1 MYVSGAYLSTIR
13 TLRSGAVIITRGESG
28 DPWFLLAKHPSG
40 DLGDFGGGVKKGETA
55 MDAAR
60 RELEEE
66 TNGLSKEMLPP
77 NFDFDS
83 ALGLVTTT
91 TNRPDIFAM
100 AILFFEVDP
109 KWLHKA
115 HPRFL
120 ELSETNRDRSTQE
133 ISDVVWVDRASFEEL
148 VFGDTVAASASVPH
162 FYSFRKEVA
171 GPVSD
176 RGFSNPTPGNS
187 LSGFSPSGFSP
198 SGWRHKSDGASYQ
211 SRPRFA
217 EPYFP
222 SEARFSTGKAYA
234 KKELVMWK
242 KISNFLSHFPSLVER
257 LSSGVP
263 DATIS
268 I

>member
-1 MYVSGAYLSTIR
+1 MFVSGAYLSTVK
-13 TLRSGAVIITRGESG
+13 TLRSGAIIVTRGESG
-28 DPWFLLAKHPSG
+28 GWWFLLAKHPSG

-66 TNGLSKEMLPP
+66 TNGLSREMLPLD
-77 NFDFDS
+77 FDFGA

-100 AILFFEVDP
+100 AILFFEVDS

-133 ISDVVWVDRASFEEL
+133 ISDVVWVDEKSFEEL
-148 VFGDTVAASASVPH
+148 VFGDAAAIAISASVPN
-162 FYSFRKEVA
+162 FYSFRKEITVRA
-171 GPVSD
+171 SE
-176 RGFSNPTPGNS
+176 FSGHSLPGS
-187 LSGFSPSGFSP
+187 AP
-198 SGWRHKSDGASYQ
+198 SGWRHKSDGASHQ

-257 LSSGVP
+257 LSFG
-263 DATIS
+263 DASERTTS

>member
-1 MYVSGAYLSTIR
+1 MFVSGAYLSTVK
-13 TLRSGAVIITRGESG
+13 TLRSGAIIVTRGESG

-77 NFDFDS
+77 NFDFGA
-83 ALGLVTTT
+83 ALGLVTPT

-148 VFGDTVAASASVPH
+148 VFGDAAAIASSASVPN

-171 GPVSD
+171 A
-176 RGFSNPTPGNS
+176 PT
-187 LSGFSPSGFSP
+187 SGFSGHSLPGSAP
-198 SGWRHKSDGASYQ
+198 SGWRHKSDGASHQ